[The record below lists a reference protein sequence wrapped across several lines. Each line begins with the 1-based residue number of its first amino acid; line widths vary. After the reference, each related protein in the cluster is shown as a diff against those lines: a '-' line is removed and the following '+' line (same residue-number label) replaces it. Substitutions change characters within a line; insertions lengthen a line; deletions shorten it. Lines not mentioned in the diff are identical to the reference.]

1 MLNEEIICN
10 LFLIWLKNSFRGQ
23 NTLFVMLLTQSQ
35 YLMSAFFLMLS
46 EQKTSWL
53 CPYAAVL
60 RLTCKAKGK
69 ARMQISDFNLL
80 LSGYCVWFINL
91 WGFLFFL
98 FFFFFLDPIVQIAV
112 DNSRNILY
120 TRSEKGVIQVSV
132 DIIPPFQRGRTFLF

>member
-91 WGFLFFL
+91 WGFLFF
-98 FFFFFLDPIVQIAV
+98 FVFLDPIVQIAV

-120 TRSEKGVIQVSV
+120 TRSEKGVIQVSI